1 MLFPCFVWQTE
12 SSGDV
17 VAVDGGV
24 EQVKAAVVAA
34 PPPAP
39 PPAPPATAALPPAP
53 APQPA
58 PATTPPPNPAPPVP
72 VAAALPVSLPPV
84 AAAAPVLPPPNP
96 IATSYTPSA
105 LHACCLAAACPFHG
119 HGAAG
124 ATCAPPRAFPAS
136 GKEALL
142 VERAVARM
150 CAFLEGGTVMVAQN
164 RISAPE
170 LFVSLDAN
178 RDGLL
183 VRAPTQPPWRVV
195 ALRHRS
201 SVAFATVHAPSQARP
216 ATRAGS

>member
-1 MLFPCFVWQTE
+1 M
-12 SSGDV
+12 

-24 EQVKAAVVAA
+24 QQVKAAVVAA
-34 PPPAP
+34 T
-39 PPAPPATAALPPAP
+39 PPAPPAPP

-58 PATTPPPNPAPPVP
+58 RATTPPPNPAPPVP

-84 AAAAPVLPPPNP
+84 AAAAAPVLPPPNP
-96 IATSYTPSA
+96 IATCTPPYTPA
-105 LHACCLAAACPFHG
+105 LHACCLAATCPFHG
-119 HGAAG
+119 HGAGG
-124 ATCAPPRAFPAS
+124 ATCTPRAFPAS

-170 LFVSLDAN
+170 LFVSLDGN

-183 VRAPTQPPWRVV
+183 VRGPTQPPGGWLPYDVGGV
-195 ALRHRS
+195 W
-201 SVAFATVHAPSQARP
+201 SVAFAVVHGRSQPRP
-216 ATRAGS
+216 AAHWVPQLSTPARWVLHRRRLKQLR